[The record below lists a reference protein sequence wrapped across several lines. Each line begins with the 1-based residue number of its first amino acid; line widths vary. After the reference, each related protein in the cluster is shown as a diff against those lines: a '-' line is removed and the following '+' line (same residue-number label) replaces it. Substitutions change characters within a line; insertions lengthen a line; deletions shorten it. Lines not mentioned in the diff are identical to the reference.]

1 MQKLKTN
8 CTQEKKQR
16 GKMENVPIVLA
27 QYRLGKT
34 LGIGAFGK
42 VKCEWFVQIRW
53 MKNNDN
59 VPFIR
64 SGTPYNYGPQSR
76 RQNSKQRKNKTH
88 GNGRKS

>member
-1 MQKLKTN
+1 
-8 CTQEKKQR
+8 
-16 GKMENVPIVLA
+16 
-27 QYRLGKT
+27 
-34 LGIGAFGK
+34 
-42 VKCEWFVQIRW
+42 